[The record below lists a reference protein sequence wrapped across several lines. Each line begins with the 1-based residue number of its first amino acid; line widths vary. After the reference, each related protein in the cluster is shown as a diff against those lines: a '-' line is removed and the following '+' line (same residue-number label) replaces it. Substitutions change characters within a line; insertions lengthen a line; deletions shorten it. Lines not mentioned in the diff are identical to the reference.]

1 MLLLLVFKREENR
14 IILNN
19 NKAIYY
25 TLNLNLWCIS
35 LICND
40 LILNYLFC
48 TQWCTHLEQGVCEN
62 STYKIIKVKLHQ
74 YKTLIYCIE
83 YNII

>member
-25 TLNLNLWCIS
+25 TLNLNSRCNL
-35 LICND
+35 LIY
-40 LILNYLFC
+40 NYLNLSYWFR
-48 TQWCTHLEQGVCEN
+48 TQWYTHLEQGV
-62 STYKIIKVKLHQ
+62 
-74 YKTLIYCIE
+74 
-83 YNII
+83 